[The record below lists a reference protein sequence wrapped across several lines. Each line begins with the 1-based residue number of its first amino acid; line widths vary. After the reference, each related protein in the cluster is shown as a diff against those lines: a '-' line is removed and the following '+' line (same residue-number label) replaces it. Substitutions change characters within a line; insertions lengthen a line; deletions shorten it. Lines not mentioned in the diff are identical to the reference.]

1 MIFFSIFLIL
11 TKGNSTGMAITFL
24 YWGSDWK
31 GTPGVDEQGG
41 WSQSSLEGSLL
52 GFTTAQSGVL
62 IFCAKHSPSSPEVN
76 MATVHCEKHKL
87 QHRSWWHL
95 LTGEDDKLEYKD
107 AHLAWSGHSWWSPP
121 RVARHGA
128 MWGSVTPCGVQG
140 QQQAP
145 TPSQALYL
153 GDLNSKAEANPP

>member
-1 MIFFSIFLIL
+1 MSFTTRLLMIFFSIFLIL

-107 AHLAWSGHSWWSPP
+107 THLAWSGHSWWSPP
-121 RVARHGA
+121 AWPDMV
-128 MWGSVTPCGVQG
+128 PCEVQLRP
-140 QQQAP
+140 AVFRD
-145 TPSQALYL
+145 S
-153 GDLNSKAEANPP
+153 SKPPLQVRLCT